1 MIACCWSTGAL
12 SLSAAAVCDGV
23 RADEAFEIGCSCR
36 FGMGGAVREL
46 CRGLFG
52 GRIFRRADNEPRILK
67 VARRQRERDAE
78 CVVGTVGAGD
88 GDTDCAGVA
97 ARDAARDRNTI
108 GDGDAI
114 RIVRAAVSD
123 ARTDCDSERA
133 VDLLADLHPD
143 IAAVRNAATDRIADA
158 ATDADVRHQRI
169 PLHLRVYGR
178 RPNRYRHGFAAEL
191 RRPVQRDFQ

>member
-52 GRIFRRADNEPRILK
+52 GRIFRRADNEPRILS
-67 VARRQRERDAE
+67 
-78 CVVGTVGAGD
+78 
-88 GDTDCAGVA
+88 VA